1 MYITEYIYDRIRQ
14 KHESYKH
21 YSFSVKESIAL
32 ATFFDLAQEFESIQ
46 DLYILCVAVPN
57 VFFGSEARLYMI
69 EPKLE
74 AIVLVSSS
82 EDSGA
87 NLEGPPPDDIS
98 PHDEPYYTGRESL
111 VLTIRGNKMLIDQL
125 PVHLDNDVIGFL
137 EVLSGEKLDKHR
149 ELFFE
154 KYANRIGFNVHN
166 RFLGE
171 KNIEHLKFI
180 STLVAD
186 IEHNIIVPNMIYK
199 LFLKHLKSKIVRNEE
214 IEGLF
219 TGYLERGEIDSDK
232 FKQFCAEMSEVNNGL
247 KDDFMNL
254 EKHYK
259 NMSLFLET
267 LLRRSHFDEGR
278 LILRTKPC
286 HVKNDIIVPQLERF
300 AERFVQ
306 MGILVDDSLSFVP
319 EEELISVVDIGLM
332 AQVYANLFSNALKYT
347 DEVVTDGGETK
358 KFLTYGY
365 EVIRDFFGDGKD
377 GVKYNVYSTGP
388 HIRQEERE
396 SIFEEGVKGSNTA
409 GRPGTGHGL
418 AFIRNIIELHGGVV
432 GYEAKQ
438 YGNNFYFILPVKPV
452 SAEN

>member
-1 MYITEYIYDRIRQ
+1 
-14 KHESYKH
+14 
-21 YSFSVKESIAL
+21 
-32 ATFFDLAQEFESIQ
+32 
-46 DLYILCVAVPN
+46 
-57 VFFGSEARLYMI
+57 
-69 EPKLE
+69 
-74 AIVLVSSS
+74 
-82 EDSGA
+82 
-87 NLEGPPPDDIS
+87 
-98 PHDEPYYTGRESL
+98 
-111 VLTIRGNKMLIDQL
+111 
-125 PVHLDNDVIGFL
+125 
-137 EVLSGEKLDKHR
+137 
-149 ELFFE
+149 
-154 KYANRIGFNVHN
+154 
-166 RFLGE
+166 
-171 KNIEHLKFI
+171 
-180 STLVAD
+180 
-186 IEHNIIVPNMIYK
+186 
-199 LFLKHLKSKIVRNEE
+199 
-214 IEGLF
+214 
-219 TGYLERGEIDSDK
+219 
-232 FKQFCAEMSEVNNGL
+232 
-247 KDDFMNL
+247 MNL